1 MKVIRAIFTDGHES
15 LWQVWLNDHNQ
26 AYKIKVYKLI
36 WQEPSG
42 FPSGYWVVGA
52 LEDTM
57 DEHDIGESADEFKS
71 ALFSLIEHAN
81 ENE

>member
-15 LWQVWLNDHNQ
+15 LWQVWLNEHDQ
-26 AYKIKVYKLI
+26 PYKIKVYDLI
-36 WQEPSG
+36 WREPNG

-57 DEHDIGESADEFKS
+57 DEHDIGKSADEFKS
-71 ALFSLIEHAN
+71 ALNSLVEHAN